1 MPNRRGMTGMPRAE
15 IHPEARIVRSRGLE
29 GIEAQLDEVLQGLR
43 QRIRGFQG
51 SVVADS
57 NGLTVASDIHGK
69 LSPSVLAAMSTLIAQ
84 SAGSVFENI
93 DMKGPDSILMEGPE
107 SNVVVMHIPDADV
120 TLLALV
126 EKTTNLGVLKIE
138 MRRASQGIAG
148 ALGFSIK
155 PVRSGISE
163 LFIMTKGGLL
173 LRHYSDTLRTD
184 LDRDALSGMLV
195 AVQQFVQVT
204 LATKSGALNQ
214 LRYGEQSIFF
224 LRGQHTVAAAVAK
237 EENAEAVQYQVL
249 DALQDFE
256 DRYAAT
262 LESWNGDVN
271 AFPGIDDCFDK
282 ILKG

>member
-1 MPNRRGMTGMPRAE
+1 MPRAE
-15 IHPEARIVRSRGLE
+15 IRTEPIVMKSAGLE

-43 QRIRGFQG
+43 RKIRGVRG

-57 NGLTVASDIHGK
+57 NGLTVASDMHGG
-69 LSPSVLAAMSTLIAQ
+69 LSPAVLAAMSTLIAQ
-84 SAGSVFENI
+84 SAGSVFENFE
-93 DMKGPDSILMEGPE
+93 MKGPDSILMEGPE
-107 SNVVVMHIPDADV
+107 SNVVVMHIPTADV

-138 MRRASQGIAG
+138 MGRAAQGISN

-184 LDRDALSGMLV
+184 LDRDALGGMLV
-195 AVQQFVQVT
+195 AVQQFVQQT
-204 LATKSGALNQ
+204 LAAKSGALNQ
-214 LRYGEQSIFF
+214 LRYGTQSIYFF
-224 LRGQHTVAAAVAK
+224 RGQHTVAAAVAK
-237 EENAEAVQYQVL
+237 EANEEAVQYQVL

-262 LESWNGDVN
+262 LESWNGDVS
-271 AFPGIDDCFDK
+271 AFPGIDDCFEK
-282 ILKG
+282 VLKG

>member
-1 MPNRRGMTGMPRAE
+1 MPRAE
-15 IHPEARIVRSRGLE
+15 IHSEPVIMKSAGLE

-43 QRIRGFQG
+43 RKIRGVRG

-57 NGLTVASDIHGK
+57 NGLTVASDMRGS
-69 LSPSVLAAMSTLIAQ
+69 LSPAVLAAMSTLIAQ
-84 SAGSVFENI
+84 SAGSVFENF
-93 DMKGPDSILMEGPE
+93 DMRGPDSILMEGPE
-107 SNVVVMHIPDADV
+107 SNVVVMHIPTADV

-138 MRRASQGIAG
+138 MGRASQGIAS
-148 ALGFSIK
+148 ALGFSVK

-195 AVQQFVQVT
+195 AVQQFVQQT

-214 LRYGEQSIFF
+214 LRYGAQSIYFF
-224 LRGQHTVAAAVAK
+224 RGQHTVAAAVAK
-237 EENAEAVQYQVL
+237 EENAESVQYQVL

-262 LESWNGDVN
+262 LESWNGDVS
-271 AFPGIDDCFDK
+271 AFPGIDDCFEK
-282 ILKG
+282 VLHG